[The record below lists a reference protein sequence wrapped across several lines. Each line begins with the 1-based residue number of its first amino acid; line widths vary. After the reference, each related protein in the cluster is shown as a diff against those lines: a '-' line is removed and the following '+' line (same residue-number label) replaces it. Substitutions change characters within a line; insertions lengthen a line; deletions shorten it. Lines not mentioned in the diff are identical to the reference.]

1 MPECRQS
8 ISASW
13 PRACHITLFYRSSR
27 GRHESRELLYSAWD
41 ASTKHIGMSI
51 SRTSKLYL
59 TQRPRCIPLRCK
71 MFVGLV
77 LLRSDYGQSEPCCE
91 DTFSNQRKSGAI
103 RLHVWRISDL

>member
-1 MPECRQS
+1 MARWRFMPVFGGVVGSIAAAVRRQNRRKS
-8 ISASW
+8 HVIDV
-13 PRACHITLFYRSSR
+13 
-27 GRHESRELLYSAWD
+27 YSAWD

-51 SRTSKLYL
+51 CRTSKLYL
-59 TQRPRCIPLRCK
+59 TQTRPRCIPLRCK